1 MHVYLYVCVR
11 ARGWA
16 SSPCFRM
23 HARTCSCIYQHLKA
37 RPTAAPDFGCERT
50 RPRDNAQTACIHAST
65 RALRYMKEPAHPV
78 NSLGVLRGLRPRFPH
93 LGQLLRRSPVPRVP
107 RAQVSERAS
116 GCTRTARR
124 LPAFLR
130 GRTEAAPGLSTDENR
145 RGSRLHAAH
154 AAPVARFAACRM
166 YPMCGRL
173 SAQAD
178 RARRGSLTQTRPSHS
193 RPHRRQAAPRSQR
206 YSPSSPRCAMRSSC
220 RAPNDAM
227 PLYVCRPASNGDTY
241 RSLDGMFTEAR
252 SCMRSAHAFASPLP
266 AAWCSAVSPWVLAQ
280 TTQPVRRKGDGIPE
294 RVDATGRAASSDWW
308 MGWVDGWTVG
318 DEGVTHPGD
327 RSLRHDRRAA
337 ARKSIRS
344 SRAYT
349 RPHMRIGTG
358 RALIC
363 ARSRFWAA

>member
-78 NSLGVLRGLRPRFPH
+78 NSLGVLRGLRPRCEL
-93 LGQLLRRSPVPRVP
+93 LGQLLPRSPVPRVP

-154 AAPVARFAACRM
+154 AAPLRGLLHAVCILCAV
-166 YPMCGRL
+166 
-173 SAQAD
+173 
-178 RARRGSLTQTRPSHS
+178 GSLRKRTEVVEGLLPRLVLPTLVRTGGKQHRDHS
-193 RPHRRQAAPRSQR
+193 GIAHPRRDVQCGPPAAPQT
-206 YSPSSPRCAMRSSC
+206 
-220 RAPNDAM
+220 M
-227 PLYVCRPASNGDTY
+227 PC
-241 RSLDGMFTEAR
+241 RSLDHNSG
-252 SCMRSAHAFASPLP
+252 S
-266 AAWCSAVSPWVLAQ
+266 
-280 TTQPVRRKGDGIPE
+280 
-294 RVDATGRAASSDWW
+294 
-308 MGWVDGWTVG
+308 
-318 DEGVTHPGD
+318 
-327 RSLRHDRRAA
+327 
-337 ARKSIRS
+337 
-344 SRAYT
+344 
-349 RPHMRIGTG
+349 
-358 RALIC
+358 
-363 ARSRFWAA
+363 